1 MGQRPQ
7 SRRRLPR
14 PRPLA
19 ARQTLAVGDLRC
31 PSLPARRRQRA
42 GDLARAGLVQARH
55 VRTLAARR
63 TLPRTA
69 CAGTTGHR
77 HRKHLADRLP
87 HGHRMACRA
96 ERLPRHGVVERPRLR
111 RRRDR
116 RPAQPALDVP
126 LRPGRAGM
134 AAGNHGPEARA
145 PGDAANGRARP
156 HPGAADRPRAGR
168 GGTRRMADRLR
179 QGRHR
184 LAGGSFL
191 GASERGARRDRIQ
204 RRDGR
209 RRQPHRPAAARHL
222 HRPRRR
228 PGAVLQQVQPPRFP
242 LRRGARTGAEA
253 PPGGFPGA
261 RHPHRLPA
269 RSDVHFV
276 G

>member
-1 MGQRPQ
+1 MRRRSVAARQFAGIPRNMGQRPQ

-55 VRTLAARR
+55 VRTLAAQR
-63 TLPRTA
+63 TLHRTA

-116 RPAQPALDVP
+116 
-126 LRPGRAGM
+126 
-134 AAGNHGPEARA
+134 
-145 PGDAANGRARP
+145 
-156 HPGAADRPRAGR
+156 
-168 GGTRRMADRLR
+168 
-179 QGRHR
+179 
-184 LAGGSFL
+184 
-191 GASERGARRDRIQ
+191 
-204 RRDGR
+204 
-209 RRQPHRPAAARHL
+209 HL
-222 HRPRRR
+222 HRPWRR
-228 PGAVLQQVQPPRFP
+228 PGAVLQQVQPPCFP